1 MEQFLVFVETLLG
14 FIPAVAGAAIAI
26 AALVDGLKKLG
37 WLQDGYAPLAS
48 GLLNL
53 TVFVLLFFLGDQ
65 YGKEVQSALDGIAII
80 APVIVS
86 LLIALLSTS
95 KAHDLLTSIGLG
107 FSYSDHK
114 ERASLARAG

>member
-1 MEQFLVFVETLLG
+1 MDQFLVFAETLLG

-37 WLQDGYAPLAS
+37 WLPDGYAPLAS

-53 TVFVLLFFLGDQ
+53 VVFVLLFFLGDQ
-65 YGKEVQSALDGIAII
+65 YGKEVQSVLDGIAII

-107 FSYSDHK
+107 VSYSARK
-114 ERASLARAG
+114 EAASGARAG

>member
-1 MEQFLVFVETLLG
+1 MDQFLVFIETVLG
-14 FIPAVAGAAIAI
+14 FVPAVAGAAIAI

-37 WLQDGYAPLAS
+37 WLPDGYAPLAS

-53 TVFVLLFFLGDQ
+53 SVFVALFFLGDQ
-65 YGKEVQSALDGIAII
+65 YGKEVQSVLDGIAII

-86 LLIALLSTS
+86 LLIALLSTV

-107 FSYSDHK
+107 VSYSSRK
-114 ERASLARAG
+114 AGARAG

>member
-1 MEQFLVFVETLLG
+1 MSQFLVFIETLLG

-26 AALVDGLKKLG
+26 AALVDGLKKIG
-37 WLQDGYAPLAS
+37 WLKDGYAPLAS

-53 TVFVLLFFLGDQ
+53 VVFVALFFFGDQ
-65 YGKEVQSALDGIAII
+65 YGKEVQSVLDGIAIV

-95 KAHDLLTSIGLG
+95 KAHDLLNSIGLG
-107 FSYSDHK
+107 YSYTDKNDVKLH
-114 ERASLARAG
+114 G

>member
-1 MEQFLVFVETLLG
+1 MSNFLTFVEVLLG
-14 FIPAVAGAAIAI
+14 FVPAVAGAAIAI

-37 WLQDGYAPLAS
+37 WLPDGYAPLAS
-48 GLLNL
+48 GILNL
-53 TVFVLLFFLGDQ
+53 VVFVALFFLGDQ
-65 YGKEVQSALDGIAII
+65 YGKEVQSVLDGIAII

-107 FSYSDHK
+107 VSYS
-114 ERASLARAG
+114 ASKAGARAG